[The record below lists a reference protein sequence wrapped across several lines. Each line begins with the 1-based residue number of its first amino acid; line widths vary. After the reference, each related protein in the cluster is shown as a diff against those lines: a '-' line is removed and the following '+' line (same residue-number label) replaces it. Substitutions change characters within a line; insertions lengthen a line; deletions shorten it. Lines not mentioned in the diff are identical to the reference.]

1 MANLK
6 EKIKNLNKA
15 PDTTARFSPEDIQKN
30 KGMAVLSYLGILV
43 LIPLFA
49 AKRSPYARY
58 HCNQGLILSIAEL
71 ILTVALSFMTRIRY
85 IGWTFYPVSGAVGVV
100 GIILM
105 IIGIVNASKGR
116 AKELPLLGDFR
127 ILKES
132 AEVTE

>member
-6 EKIKNLNKA
+6 EKIKNLNKT

-30 KGMAVLSYLGILV
+30 KSMAVLSYLGILV